1 MKKLIRGIFFDVDRL
16 GQRENKKIEKIKE
29 NPEKAQNFK
38 RYGITSI
45 VLLVIGIIL
54 SLLEFLIILY
64 VVWPII
70 KYAFSVNLA
79 IIGNFFVIVLALM
92 VYLIPIY
99 IIAYSRKYVAFD
111 KDQIFTR
118 EVNDKKIGIIMRIIT
133 LIGVFICIF
142 SLILSTAMTLPY
154 LLSNAN

>member
-99 IIAYSRKYVAFD
+99 IIAYSRKYAAM
-111 KDQIFTR
+111 QMA
-118 EVNDKKIGIIMRIIT
+118 VNDKKIGIIMRIIT